1 MAWGSQEGRGK
12 RGFGALYLETWS
24 LAEGE
29 RTRGWRGWRWGREG
43 VGETSRHSRL
53 LMSTLHFSDGRDTDV
68 SEEAD
73 GVAAGLRAALFTFLP
88 SALSNPTFL
97 RLREKSFS
105 AVIRSPG
112 KCRCIG

>member
-1 MAWGSQEGRGK
+1 MGEPRGQREK
-12 RGFGALYLETWS
+12 GLWSAVSGDLEPSGGT
-24 LAEGE
+24 
-29 RTRGWRGWRWGREG
+29 RGWRWGREG

-53 LMSTLHFSDGRDTDV
+53 LTSTLHFSDGRDTDV